1 MYKLI
6 KMNILF
12 LDDEL
17 NLEYNKYNIS
27 IKISSDYNFIKI
39 NCSPKLSSDEIYEY
53 ILNKDEYNKIIF
65 SDKKEKFDIKK
76 YFNEFNKLFKDKKVI
91 IKYNKKLYTMKIIF
105 QLNKDNNISLNFAKK
120 FEKSISNFD
129 FKLNP
134 VLKYQE
140 KIFNKNY
147 ASGCNSIFDVYINYL
162 DAKSYLITSNYENCV
177 INIISLENNSIV
189 ATLKGHKIEILSVRY
204 FFNEITKEELII
216 SSDKEKTVIVWNIH
230 DNFNIEFNC
239 NIDYS
244 QNCQIYSCII
254 TNIQQ
259 FNYVIT
265 SCYNTESYYSQKNG
279 QKDQTKMY
287 SLMNKDFIKNVYNT
301 ETNCT
306 RYMLDWYNEN
316 DEDIYIIEL
325 CDDLIS
331 INNLL
336 KSKNYCILKST
347 INSEEYLTGFIYKN
361 DETEYLITGSW
372 NGCVRMWDLYEKEQI
387 HYLDT
392 NNCELY
398 NIISWS
404 NRYAIISY
412 KFQNKIKIID
422 IKYFE
427 ITLQFESEQFSEIK
441 CIKKIIHPIYG
452 ESLLTCS
459 EKGDIKLF
467 IIDEI

>member
-1 MYKLI
+1 
-6 KMNILF
+6 
-12 LDDEL
+12 
-17 NLEYNKYNIS
+17 
-27 IKISSDYNFIKI
+27 
-39 NCSPKLSSDEIYEY
+39 
-53 ILNKDEYNKIIF
+53 
-65 SDKKEKFDIKK
+65 
-76 YFNEFNKLFKDKKVI
+76 
-91 IKYNKKLYTMKIIF
+91 
-105 QLNKDNNISLNFAKK
+105 
-120 FEKSISNFD
+120 
-129 FKLNP
+129 
-134 VLKYQE
+134 
-140 KIFNKNY
+140 
-147 ASGCNSIFDVYINYL
+147 
-162 DAKSYLITSNYENCV
+162 
-177 INIISLENNSIV
+177 
-189 ATLKGHKIEILSVRY
+189 
-204 FFNEITKEELII
+204 
-216 SSDKEKTVIVWNIH
+216 
-230 DNFNIEFNC
+230 
-239 NIDYS
+239 
-244 QNCQIYSCII
+244 
-254 TNIQQ
+254 
-259 FNYVIT
+259 
-265 SCYNTESYYSQKNG
+265 
-279 QKDQTKMY
+279 
-287 SLMNKDFIKNVYNT
+287 MNKDFIKNVYNT

-387 HYLDT
+387 NYLDT